1 MVYVIKR
8 AGTITEL
15 SSMLTSKKKRIKSVM
30 ILGGGKIGFKLAR
43 ILESYKKNSL
53 RIKIVEK
60 SSEKCRV
67 LSEYLNK
74 TLVLNGDA
82 ADINFLKDEDIENT
96 DMLVSVTGSDELNIL
111 TSILGKKLGVSN
123 TIVEINKP
131 DYEVLMQP
139 LGIDSFISPRLL
151 VAGRLSKLFRR
162 SSIISETFLKDGRAE
177 IIELIVSKDSPLI
190 HQQLKKLRL
199 SAKGII
205 VGGIL
210 RQEKAIIPR
219 GDDRILP
226 GDHLIVFTQPQHVKL
241 VERLLCSDKPVVS
254 YKGMVSS

>member
-1 MVYVIKR
+1 MIAKRLGNIKTVARVRNPEYTSSGKMLTSHQLGIDIMIDPEKLAALEIARLIKNPDVSEIEYFAEGKIELVALRADRDSELINKPLTVLPISPNYVVVGIFRENGEIIIPRGEDKFMPNDMVYVIKR

-82 ADINFLKDEDIENT
+82 ADINFLKDEDIENI
-96 DMLVSVTGSDELNIL
+96 NI
-111 TSILGKKLGVSN
+111 G
-123 TIVEINKP
+123 
-131 DYEVLMQP
+131 
-139 LGIDSFISPRLL
+139 
-151 VAGRLSKLFRR
+151 
-162 SSIISETFLKDGRAE
+162 
-177 IIELIVSKDSPLI
+177 
-190 HQQLKKLRL
+190 
-199 SAKGII
+199 
-205 VGGIL
+205 
-210 RQEKAIIPR
+210 EKIRCIQY
-219 GDDRILP
+219 
-226 GDHLIVFTQPQHVKL
+226 H
-241 VERLLCSDKPVVS
+241 S
-254 YKGMVSS
+254 